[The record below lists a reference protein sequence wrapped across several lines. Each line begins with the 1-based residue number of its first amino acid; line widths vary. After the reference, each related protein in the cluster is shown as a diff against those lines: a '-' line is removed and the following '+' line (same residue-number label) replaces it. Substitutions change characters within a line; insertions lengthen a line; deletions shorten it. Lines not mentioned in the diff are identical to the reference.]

1 MIFFDTEGVYNHR
14 WTLSVRTL
22 VVTESLEPL
31 AFVVV
36 LSTCFK
42 PFFEFHNS
50 HESKAVEKHSAF
62 TSESKTGLSSQCP
75 WAHARISYIDPVVFN
90 FEHSSSRRF
99 GEPVVIVVS
108 GVTKFSE
115 REDLVHA
122 RARVSA
128 PFFRV
133 LHVTSIGSQP
143 LCWDHVQRWW
153 AGITGPE
160 AASVRGD

>member
-1 MIFFDTEGVYNHR
+1 MATVEFRGISVQNHVIKPKATSFTQTTPEAKMIFFSDTEGVYNHR

-75 WAHARISYIDPVVFN
+75 
-90 FEHSSSRRF
+90 
-99 GEPVVIVVS
+99 
-108 GVTKFSE
+108 
-115 REDLVHA
+115 
-122 RARVSA
+122 
-128 PFFRV
+128 
-133 LHVTSIGSQP
+133 
-143 LCWDHVQRWW
+143 
-153 AGITGPE
+153 
-160 AASVRGD
+160 